1 MNEQPGEAG
10 CRSPSQ
16 VIMNLLTRF
25 LQFLQEVFN
34 LIPGEL
40 TGEVQA
46 MAKLEGLTPNEL
58 VARIIRDTIQEHRDS
73 ESLSGRWGEADAA
86 PAGDRHPDRPELTNT
101 QIAARLGI
109 SEATVKTHQTHI
121 MERLNLRSRYSLRQ
135 ALEGLTSPRG
145 RKDEGE
151 TICAT
156 TGRFW
161 RMRQANTRPLTPK
174 KANQRRAFPQY
185 LMRQDCPKC

>member
-1 MNEQPGEAG
+1 
-10 CRSPSQ
+10 
-16 VIMNLLTRF
+16 
-25 LQFLQEVFN
+25 
-34 LIPGEL
+34 
-40 TGEVQA
+40 

-135 ALEGLTSPRG
+135 ALEGFDVTASGG
-145 RKDEGE
+145 RMKERLFVQLLVDFG
-151 TICAT
+151 
-156 TGRFW
+156 G
-161 RMRQANTRPLTPK
+161 
-174 KANQRRAFPQY
+174 
-185 LMRQDCPKC
+185 